1 MRAEISWIFVVEV
14 NPDALDDITSLI
26 KEMVET
32 NRAAEPDTLGYL
44 WFVTADG
51 RFVHVYERYTNSEA
65 AVLHLTRFAENFAS
79 RLLALSRVAG
89 LTVYGQPSDELRG
102 ALAALNP
109 TYAAPVDGFTR

>member
-1 MRAEISWIFVVEV
+1 MSAEISWIFVVEV
-14 NPDALDDITSLI
+14 NPDALDDITALI

-32 NRAAEPDTLGYL
+32 NRAAEPETLGYL

-65 AVLHLTRFAENFAS
+65 AQLHLTRFAENFAS

-89 LTVYGQPSDELRG
+89 LTVYGQPSDELRA
-102 ALAALNP
+102 ALAALGP
-109 TYAAPVDGFTR
+109 TYAAPIDGFIR